1 MNSLSKLHQKAGGLI
16 LSSAKWEG
24 CLSLGVE
31 LKEPILE
38 GTPCGRHVG
47 NISLLPPT
55 LCRCATGSRHKNA
68 SVQLA
73 PQGDTDQSPH
83 LGEHPGYTTWMLG
96 KREGLGFWK
105 LLVESLGV

>member
-1 MNSLSKLHQKAGGLI
+1 MKLLSKLYQKAGGLI

-31 LKEPILE
+31 LKEPVLE
-38 GTPCGRHVG
+38 GTPCGRHGG

-55 LCRCATGSRHKNA
+55 LCRRATGSRHKNA
-68 SVQLA
+68 SVQGA

-83 LGEHPGYTTWMLG
+83 LGEHPGYTAMLG

-105 LLVESLGV
+105 VLVESLGV